1 MSIRVLLADNQALV
15 RAGFRM
21 ILEAQPDIEVVG
33 EAADCDHAVRSARR
47 LRPDVIVMDAPT
59 LSTHEV
65 SAIRQLVAG
74 RSGARVLILGTVDRD
89 EHVYAVIRA
98 GASGFMLKDAQPAQ
112 LVEAVRVVARGE
124 ALLAPSVTRRLL
136 ERLAHML
143 PGSSAP
149 PQLSSLST
157 RELEVLRL
165 LATGLSNAEL
175 AERLFLAEATV
186 KTHLSSVLRKLERRD
201 RVQAVI
207 LAYDA
212 GLVRPA
218 WADQA
223 VAPPRHRSTQ
233 PLAGNTGYPG
243 TG

>member
-33 EAADCDHAVRSARR
+33 EAADCDHAICSARR
-47 LRPDVIVMDAPT
+47 LRPDVVVMDART
-59 LSTHEV
+59 LRTDEV
-65 SAIRQLVAG
+65 NATRQLVADG
-74 RSGARVLILGTVDRD
+74 SRTRVLILATVDRD
-89 EHVYAVIRA
+89 EYVHAMIRA
-98 GASGFMLKDAQPAQ
+98 GASGFILKDVQPAQ

-124 ALLAPSVTRRLL
+124 ALLAPSVARRLL
-136 ERLAHML
+136 ERLAQML
-143 PGSSAP
+143 PASSAP
-149 PQLSSLST
+149 PQLSSLSR

-175 AERLFLAEATV
+175 AKRLFLAEATV

-207 LAYDA
+207 LAYEA

-218 WADQA
+218 WPDQA

-233 PLAGNTGYPG
+233 PLAGCAG
-243 TG
+243 

>member
-1 MSIRVLLADNQALV
+1 MIIRVLLADDQALV
-15 RAGFRM
+15 RAGLRM

-33 EAADCDHAVRSARR
+33 EASDFDQALRSARR
-47 LRPDVIVMDAPT
+47 LGPDVVLMDAQT
-59 LSTHEV
+59 LSTDSV
-65 SAIRQLVAG
+65 NATRQLVASRPG
-74 RSGARVLILGTVDRD
+74 TRVLILTTVDRD
-89 EHVYAVIRA
+89 EYLYVAIRA
-98 GASGFMLKDAQPAQ
+98 GASGFLLKDAQPEQ

-136 ERLAHML
+136 ERLAQIL
-143 PGSSAP
+143 PASSAP

-175 AERLFLAEATV
+175 AKRLFLAEATV

-218 WADQA
+218 WTDHPHSS
-223 VAPPRHRSTQ
+223 APARSTQ
-233 PLAGNTGYPG
+233 PLAGHVG
-243 TG
+243 

>member
-1 MSIRVLLADNQALV
+1 MIIRVLLADDQALV
-15 RAGFRM
+15 RAGLRM
-21 ILEAQPDIEVVG
+21 ILEAEADIEVVG
-33 EAADCDHAVRSARR
+33 EAADCHQAVRSATR
-47 LRPDVIVMDAPT
+47 LRPDVVLMDAHT
-59 LSTHEV
+59 LGTDEV
-65 SAIRQLVAG
+65 TAIHQLVA
-74 RSGARVLILGTVDRD
+74 SGSGTRVLILATVDRD
-89 EHVYAVIRA
+89 EYVHATIRA
-98 GASGFMLKDAQPAQ
+98 GASGFMLKDVPPAQ

-136 ERLAHML
+136 ERLAEML
-143 PGSSAP
+143 PASSAP
-149 PQLSSLST
+149 PQLSCLSA

-218 WADQA
+218 WTDQP
-223 VAPPRHRSTQ
+223 VPHTRHRSTQ
-233 PLAGNTGYPG
+233 PLAGHAG
-243 TG
+243 

>member
-1 MSIRVLLADNQALV
+1 
-15 RAGFRM
+15 
-21 ILEAQPDIEVVG
+21 
-33 EAADCDHAVRSARR
+33 
-47 LRPDVIVMDAPT
+47 
-59 LSTHEV
+59 
-65 SAIRQLVAG
+65 
-74 RSGARVLILGTVDRD
+74 
-89 EHVYAVIRA
+89 
-98 GASGFMLKDAQPAQ
+98 MLKDVPPAQ
-112 LVEAVRVVARGE
+112 LVEAVRVVARVE

-136 ERLAHML
+136 ERMAEML
-143 PGSSAP
+143 PASSAP
-149 PQLSSLST
+149 PQLSCLSA

-218 WADQA
+218 WTDH
-223 VAPPRHRSTQ
+223 PIPHTRHRSTQ
-233 PLAGNTGYPG
+233 PLAGHADNPAPG
-243 TG
+243 EYAITTAGILDAAGPVGPRGQEQRENKPSPPAPAPVRILTVGVGDRQRLCLKRLPRAGSPGEPGPRRSHGTCGPQARPVDTASNSGPSCRFQR

>member
-1 MSIRVLLADNQALV
+1 MIIRVLLADDQALV
-15 RAGFRM
+15 RAGLRM
-21 ILEAQPDIEVVG
+21 ILEAEADIEVVG
-33 EAADCDHAVRSARR
+33 EAADCHQAVRSARR
-47 LRPDVIVMDAPT
+47 LRPDVVLMDAHT
-59 LSTHEV
+59 LGTDEV
-65 SAIRQLVAG
+65 NAIHQLVA
-74 RSGARVLILGTVDRD
+74 SGLGTRVLILATVDRD
-89 EHVYAVIRA
+89 EYVHATIRA
-98 GASGFMLKDAQPAQ
+98 GASGFMLKDVPPAQ

-136 ERLAHML
+136 ERLAEML
-143 PGSSAP
+143 PASSAP
-149 PQLSSLST
+149 PQLSRLSA

-218 WADQA
+218 WTVQPVPHA
-223 VAPPRHRSTQ
+223 RHRSTQ
-233 PLAGNTGYPG
+233 LLAGHAG
-243 TG
+243 

>member
-1 MSIRVLLADNQALV
+1 M
-15 RAGFRM
+15 
-21 ILEAQPDIEVVG
+21 
-33 EAADCDHAVRSARR
+33 
-47 LRPDVIVMDAPT
+47 
-59 LSTHEV
+59 
-65 SAIRQLVAG
+65 
-74 RSGARVLILGTVDRD
+74 
-89 EHVYAVIRA
+89 IRA
-98 GASGFMLKDAQPAQ
+98 GASGFILKDAQPAQ

-136 ERLAHML
+136 ERLAQML
-143 PGSSAP
+143 PASSAP

-175 AERLFLAEATV
+175 AKRLFLAEATV

-218 WADQA
+218 WPDQA

-233 PLAGNTGYPG
+233 PLAGHAG
-243 TG
+243 